1 MLYKKYPEL
10 SLSSLYLSN
19 QVTSHRAA
27 AIEDLRLKLPKL
39 ELSKFD
45 GDIIN
50 WREFWKK
57 FLIAYRKVNHFWTF
71 TNLRN

>member
-19 QVTSHRAA
+19 QVTSHRTA

-57 FLIAYRKVNHFWTF
+57 FLIAYRKVNHFWAF

>member
-1 MLYKKYPEL
+1 MLDKKYPKL

-19 QVTSHRAA
+19 QGTFHRTA

-57 FLIAYRKVNHFWTF
+57 FLIAYRKVNHFWTL

>member
-19 QVTSHRAA
+19 QVTSHRTA

-45 GDIIN
+45 GEHHHQLA
-50 WREFWKK
+50 RVLE
-57 FLIAYRKVNHFWTF
+57 KVSNCI
-71 TNLRN
+71 